1 MRILLANGP
10 NLSQLGYRDPHIYG
24 SATLADIVAG
34 VKRTHDDLDAFV
46 TEHEGALIER
56 LHRARTDG
64 SAAVVIN
71 PGALAHYSYALRD
84 ALELLPLPKVEVHIS
99 QTAAREPFRHHS
111 VIGPVVDVTITG
123 AGAYGYELGVLAAR
137 HLHAARQQGEGG
149 HEAAGG
155 RGSGA

>member
-1 MRILLANGP
+1 VRVLLANGP
-10 NLSQLGYRDPHIYG
+10 NLSQLGTRAPHIYG

-34 VKRTHDDLDAFV
+34 VKRAHPDLDAFV

-84 ALELLPLPKVEVHIS
+84 ALEMLTLPKVEVHIS

-111 VIGPVVDVTITG
+111 VISAVVDVTITG
-123 AGAYGYELGVLAAR
+123 VGAYGYELAVLAAR
-137 HLHAARQQGEGG
+137 HLHAERQQQG
-149 HEAAGG
+149 
-155 RGSGA
+155 